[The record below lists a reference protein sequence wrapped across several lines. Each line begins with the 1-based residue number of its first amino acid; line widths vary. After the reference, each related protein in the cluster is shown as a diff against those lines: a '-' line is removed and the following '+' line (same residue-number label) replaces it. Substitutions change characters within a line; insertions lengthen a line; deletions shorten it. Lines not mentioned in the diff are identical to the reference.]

1 MRGGAIILSGL
12 LLTAA
17 CGPAGTTAVADGP
30 EPLPATVAAAGARAP
45 PEVYPVPAGTA
56 CAIRGGWSTDGDP
69 EGLNVR
75 AEPSA
80 GAGIV
85 GVLPPPAY
93 SPDFDRVMA
102 VVFDVIE
109 TRDGWFRIANA
120 YRADDNAGEP
130 STLPSGWISGRHV
143 GFELQTDKAFVAPDP
158 GSAVVAAAW
167 MDSDGALRLFEY
179 RQPTECRGEWVRLKV
194 TGHDRVER
202 EAWARGVCNSQETSC
217 DGARGDDLAPDEIE
231 TH

>member
-1 MRGGAIILSGL
+1 MRDGVIFLAGL

-17 CGPAGTTAVADGP
+17 CGPVEVASVADAP
-30 EPLPATVAAAGARAP
+30 APAESPVSVTRRAEPA
-45 PEVYPVPAGTA
+45 EVYPVQAGTA

-69 EGLNVR
+69 AGLNVR
-75 AEPSA
+75 AAPSVEA
-80 GAGIV
+80 PVV

-93 SPDFDRVMA
+93 SPEFDRVMA
-102 VVFDVIE
+102 VTFDVIE
-109 TRDGWFRIANA
+109 TRGGWFRIANA
-120 YRADDNAGEP
+120 YRADDNASQA

-143 GFELQTDKAFVAPDP
+143 GFALQTDVAFAEPDP
-158 GSAVVAAAW
+158 RSAVVAAAW

-179 RQPTECRGEWVRLKV
+179 RHPTECRGEWVRLRV
-194 TGHDRVER
+194 TGHDRIER
-202 EAWARGVCNSQETSC
+202 QAWARGVCNGQETSC

>member
-1 MRGGAIILSGL
+1 MRGAALILSGL

-17 CGPAGTTAVADGP
+17 CGPAEV
-30 EPLPATVAAAGARAP
+30 ATVADAPAPAASPVGGARRAGP
-45 PEVYPVPAGTA
+45 AGVYPVPAGTA

-69 EGLNVR
+69 SGLNVR

-80 GAGIV
+80 GARIV
-85 GVLPPPAY
+85 GVLPPPEY
-93 SPDFDRVMA
+93 SPEFDRVMA
-102 VVFDVIE
+102 VSFDVIE

-120 YRADDNAGEP
+120 YRADDNASEP

-158 GSAVVAAAW
+158 GSAVAAAAW

-179 RQPTECRGEWVRLKV
+179 RHPTECRGEWVRLKV

>member
-1 MRGGAIILSGL
+1 MRNGALILSGL

-17 CGPAGTTAVADGP
+17 CGPVEVASVPDA
-30 EPLPATVAAAGARAP
+30 PAPAAP
-45 PEVYPVPAGTA
+45 PASGSRRAEPTEAYPVPAGTA

-69 EGLNVR
+69 AGLNVR
-75 AEPSA
+75 AAPSA
-80 GAGIV
+80 DARVV
-85 GVLPPPAY
+85 GVLPPPEY
-93 SPDFDRVMA
+93 SPEFDRVMA
-102 VVFDVIE
+102 VSFDVIE

-143 GFELQTDKAFVAPDP
+143 GFSLQTDKTFAAPDP

-167 MDSDGALRLFEY
+167 MDSDGVLRQFEY
-179 RQPTECRGEWVRLKV
+179 RHPTECRGEWVRLKV
-194 TGHDRVER
+194 TGHDRIER
-202 EAWARGVCNSQETSC
+202 EAWTRGVCNGQETTC
-217 DGARGDDLAPDEIE
+217 EGARGDDLAPDEIE

>member
-1 MRGGAIILSGL
+1 MRDGVIFLAGL

-17 CGPAGTTAVADGP
+17 CGPVEVASVADAPAPAESPVSGTRRA
-30 EPLPATVAAAGARAP
+30 EPA
-45 PEVYPVPAGTA
+45 EVYPVPAGTA

-69 EGLNVR
+69 AGLNIR
-75 AEPSA
+75 AAPSVEA
-80 GAGIV
+80 PVV

-93 SPDFDRVMA
+93 SPEFDRVMA
-102 VVFDVIE
+102 VTFDVIE
-109 TRDGWFRIANA
+109 TRGGWFRIANA
-120 YRADDNAGEP
+120 YRADDNASQA

-143 GFELQTDKAFVAPDP
+143 GFALQTDVAFAEPDP
-158 GSAVVAAAW
+158 RSAVVAAAW

-179 RQPTECRGEWVRLKV
+179 RHPTECRGEWVRLRV
-194 TGHDRVER
+194 TGHDRIER
-202 EAWARGVCNSQETSC
+202 QAWARGVCNGQETSC

>member
-1 MRGGAIILSGL
+1 MRGAAIILSGL

-17 CGPAGTTAVADGP
+17 CGPVEVASVADA
-30 EPLPATVAAAGARAP
+30 PAPAESPVSGTPRANP
-45 PEVYPVPAGTA
+45 AEVYHVPAGTA

-69 EGLNVR
+69 AGLNVR
-75 AEPSA
+75 AGPSA
-80 GAGIV
+80 DAPIIGR
-85 GVLPPPAY
+85 LPPAEY

-102 VVFDVIE
+102 VSFDVIE

-120 YRADDNAGEP
+120 YRGRDSLAAP

-143 GFELQTDKAFVAPDP
+143 GFALQTDKAFVSPDP

-179 RQPTECRGEWVRLKV
+179 RHPTECRGEWVRLNV

>member
-12 LLTAA
+12 LLTAG
-17 CGPAGTTAVADGP
+17 CGQAEV
-30 EPLPATVAAAGARAP
+30 ATVADAPAPAESPVSGTRRAEP
-45 PEVYPVPAGTA
+45 AEVYPVPAGTA

-69 EGLNVR
+69 AGLNVR
-75 AEPSA
+75 AGPSA
-80 GAGIV
+80 TAQSV

-93 SPDFDRVMA
+93 SPEFDRLMA
-102 VVFDVIE
+102 VTFDVVE

-143 GFELQTDKAFVAPDP
+143 GFALQTDVAFAAPDP

-179 RQPTECRGEWVRLKV
+179 RHPTECRGEWVRLKV

-202 EAWARGVCNSQETSC
+202 EAWARGVCNGQETTC
-217 DGARGDDLAPDEIE
+217 DGARGDDLAPDELE